1 MSITLYP
8 GIAFSPQAE
17 LTDNIGAADTII
29 PVSDA
34 AAFPDAPNL
43 ATIGTDE
50 EGETIL
56 YTAKTANALSGCR
69 RGVEGT
75 AKSWQAGEPIGRNF
89 TAKDHADLIAE
100 VREAAKTAEAGGVTF
115 DDGETFQEKYESGE
129 LVGPVGKTGAPGKDG
144 PQGPT
149 GKTAY
154 QYAVDG
160 GYTGTEAQF
169 QALLNYIPN
178 KQPKLRGSAGQVV
191 GFGADGGAVAVR
203 GWSNPNLLDNWYF
216 ADPVNQK
223 GQAEYSDI
231 GYTIDRWLIADGGK
245 LSLHDSLV
253 FSGQSKNGY
262 DNIRQ
267 LVESGK
273 VITGAAYTLSLL
285 YKSDNSDFN
294 LTVKD
299 LGANKIFKDALLP
312 LTNGTT
318 GLVSMQFTALEQQHN
333 FWVGIIRKTMGAKSS
348 IYPIAVKLEPGTQQT
363 LAHQDAAGNWVLNDP
378 PPDKALE
385 MLKCQRYQIAVNAS
399 NLGGRTVGTGFAT
412 SSSTCF
418 IVCPVPTTL
427 RAKPTSIIS
436 GSWKLVYP
444 EIAVSNIEVNNI
456 TENAVKLKVTASGL
470 TAGQFYALESVSDGS
485 NIILDA
491 NL

>member
-1 MSITLYP
+1 MSFLDDARTRELWEKVK
-8 GIAFSPQAE
+8 AE
-17 LTDNIGAADTII
+17 L
-29 PVSDA
+29 
-34 AAFPDAPNL
+34 
-43 ATIGTDE
+43 
-50 EGETIL
+50 
-56 YTAKTANALSGCR
+56 SG
-69 RGVEGT
+69 
-75 AKSWQAGEPIGRNF
+75 
-89 TAKDHADLIAE
+89 
-100 VREAAKTAEAGGVTF
+100 
-115 DDGETFQEKYESGE
+115 
-129 LVGPVGKTGAPGKDG
+129 
-144 PQGPT
+144 
-149 GKTAY
+149 
-154 QYAVDG
+154 
-160 GYTGTEAQF
+160 
-169 QALLNYIPN
+169 

-191 GFGADGGAVAVR
+191 GFNTQGAAVAVS

-444 EIAVSNIEVNNI
+444 EIAVSNTEVNNI
-456 TENAVKLKVTASGL
+456 TGNAVKLKVTASGL
-470 TAGQFYALESVSDGS
+470 TAGQFYALESVRDGS